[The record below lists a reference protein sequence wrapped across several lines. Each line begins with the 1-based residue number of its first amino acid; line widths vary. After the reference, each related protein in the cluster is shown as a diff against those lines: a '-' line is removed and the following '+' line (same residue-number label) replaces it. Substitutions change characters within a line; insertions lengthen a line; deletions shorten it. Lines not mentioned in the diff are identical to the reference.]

1 MLYCYKSPTQ
11 AVSHWWTECVRFSA
25 LYRRGTERGGVVR
38 AVQERERGTSR
49 ETERLGE
56 REEKREGGR
65 GERNGP
71 RFGKPVISDVPSQRG
86 EQSLLGEQPGGR

>member
-38 AVQERERGTSR
+38 AVQERERDLERDR
-49 ETERLGE
+49 EVRGE
-56 REEKREGGR
+56 RGKERGREGGEKR
-65 GERNGP
+65 S
-71 RFGKPVISDVPSQRG
+71 PVWKAG
-86 EQSLLGEQPGGR
+86 N

>member
-38 AVQERERGTSR
+38 AVQERERDLERDR
-49 ETERLGE
+49 EVRGE
-56 REEKREGGR
+56 RVKERGREGG
-65 GERNGP
+65 ER
-71 RFGKPVISDVPSQRG
+71 RSPVWKAG
-86 EQSLLGEQPGGR
+86 N